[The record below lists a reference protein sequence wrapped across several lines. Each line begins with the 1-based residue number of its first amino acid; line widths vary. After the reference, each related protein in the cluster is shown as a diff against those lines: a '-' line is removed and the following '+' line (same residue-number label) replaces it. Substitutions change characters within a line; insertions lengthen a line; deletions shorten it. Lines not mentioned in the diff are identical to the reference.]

1 MSRPGPIGES
11 VLRARKSLALHLA
24 ISEALCA
31 AFLEES
37 DDALPRTVVAALSRI
52 SDELSASSKPQ
63 ELGSD
68 HWVAVRLFMDPVILS
83 AATARAA
90 RVIEGASGLG
100 ASVGMPR
107 RANDFPD
114 VTPFGLGLFYEA
126 SFHHSKK
133 GGPSFNDL
141 DRLFSLQCVEAAM
154 RERAT
159 SATLTDA
166 LLLSLVPFAKSHLTI
181 AAQKGQGSLPDET
194 SEVAQMSEVLA
205 GLRQGK
211 LPDTLPRTRIVDDL
225 LGCESFHGLL
235 QAAIR
240 LGAVA
245 KDKADQ
251 WPSLITAYLPGGSAR
266 QAGQEVADV
275 PLIICALASTW
286 LKASWRLLPPGR
298 KEAFLADFSSL
309 VAGCAHEQAATLPSA
324 LNRTVA

>member
-11 VLRARKSLALHLA
+11 VLRARKSLALHA
-24 ISEALCA
+24 AMSEAICV

-37 DDALPRTVVAALSRI
+37 DDALPRSVVAALARI
-52 SDELSASSKPQ
+52 GDELSVSSKPQ
-63 ELGSD
+63 EPGAE

-100 ASVGMPR
+100 DAVGMPR

-126 SFHHSKK
+126 SLHHSKK
-133 GGPSFNDL
+133 GGPSFGGL
-141 DRLFSLQCVEAAM
+141 DRLFSVPCVVTAM
-154 RERAT
+154 RDRAA

-181 AAQKGQGSLPDET
+181 AAQQGQVALPDET
-194 SEVAQMSEVLA
+194 SDLALMSEVLA

-211 LPDTLPRTRIVDDL
+211 LPDMLPRTRIAGDL
-225 LGCESFHGLL
+225 LGCESYHGFL
-235 QAAIR
+235 QAAVR
-240 LGAVA
+240 LGAAA
-245 KDKADQ
+245 KDKADR

-266 QAGQEVADV
+266 QPGGQDTGV
-275 PLIICALASTW
+275 PLVVCALASAW
-286 LKASWRLLPPGR
+286 LKVSWRFLPPGR
-298 KEAFLADFSSL
+298 KEAFLTDFSSL
-309 VAGCAHEQAATLPSA
+309 VAGCPHEQAAAMPAA

>member
-11 VLRARKSLALHLA
+11 VHRSRKSLALHVG
-24 ISEALCA
+24 ISEAICA

-52 SDELSASSKPQ
+52 GDGRSASAKPW
-63 ELGSD
+63 EASSD

-83 AATARAA
+83 AATLRAS
-90 RVIEGASGLG
+90 RIIDGASGLG

-126 SFHHSKK
+126 SLHHSRK
-133 GGPSFNDL
+133 GGPSFSGL
-141 DRLFSLQCVEAAM
+141 DRLFSLHSVMAAM

-159 SATLTDA
+159 SATLSDA

-181 AAQKGQGSLPDET
+181 AAQQGQVTLPDET
-194 SEVAQMSEVLA
+194 MEVALMSDVLA
-205 GLRQGK
+205 GVRQGN
-211 LPDTLPRTRIVDDL
+211 LPDTLPRTRIGGDL
-225 LGCESFHGLL
+225 LRCESFHGLL

-240 LGAVA
+240 HGAA
-245 KDKADQ
+245 SKDKADQ
-251 WPSLITAYLPGGSAR
+251 WPSLITAYLPGGSVKHPR
-266 QAGQEVADV
+266 HERDDV
-275 PLIICALASTW
+275 PLIICTLASTW
-286 LKASWRLLPPGR
+286 LKVSWRLLPPGR

-309 VAGCAHEQAATLPSA
+309 VAGCAHEQAAALPSA
-324 LNRTVA
+324 LNRTIA